1 MSTPEHPGPQ
11 NSPESRETPP
21 THHPYGADPAGSA
34 VTPPPL
40 PPALPAYGQ
49 PYPYSPGAPTDGTAI
64 GAMVLGILGLVM
76 MCGYGIGIIPS
87 IIAIFLGRSSKRKIR
102 DSQGQLAGEGMA
114 QAGFI
119 MGIIGTVISA
129 LFILV
134 IGGFIVAMIAT
145 DCFGDPAGC

>member
-1 MSTPEHPGPQ
+1 MSTPEYPR
-11 NSPESRETPP
+11 SPETPPNEPTTPP
-21 THHPYGADPAGSA
+21 THPPYGADPAGSA
-34 VTPPPL
+34 MTPPPVPPL
-40 PPALPAYGQ
+40 PPAYGQ
-49 PYPYSPGAPTDGTAI
+49 PHPYAAGAPTDGTAI

-119 MGIIGTVISA
+119 MGIIGAVISA

-134 IGGFIVAMIAT
+134 IGGFIVAMFAT
-145 DCFGDPAGC
+145 DCFGDGC